1 MRPATAV
8 GRPRAAPD
16 LLPQP
21 PAAATVEG
29 MTRSLTDYADDIWNG
44 AADDH
49 IASRG
54 LTDDAVHEVTDGVG
68 YYPGFG
74 NVMTFRADGELVL
87 FDSGNPAGA
96 QGLHTAVRAWSPD
109 PVSTVVFSHG
119 HIDHVFGVGP
129 FDAEDTPRPTV
140 VAQELIGDRF
150 DRYVLTNGYNA
161 VINQRQFQAPQL
173 TWPTEYRRP
182 DITYRDG
189 MTVTRGGLTM
199 ELFHVQGETDD
210 ATVGWLPDQ
219 RILCPGD
226 MFIWVSPNCG
236 NPQKVQRYPREWAIA
251 MRRMAAL
258 DAEIMLPSHG
268 APIFGADRIRQAL
281 TETAEW
287 LESLVEQTLA
297 GMNSGARLDEL
308 VHEVRAPEHLSD
320 RPYLRA
326 KYDEPEFIV
335 RNLWRRYAGWY
346 DGNPAHLKPA
356 PDGQLAAAVAE
367 LAGGSTALAD
377 VARRYAGA
385 GELRLAAHFAEL
397 AVQAGPDDATA
408 HAARAE
414 VYEARAKAEDSLMAR
429 GIFTWAAAESRKAT
443 GGTGA
448 QAGPSARLLA
458 PPRA

>member
-1 MRPATAV
+1 
-8 GRPRAAPD
+8 
-16 LLPQP
+16 
-21 PAAATVEG
+21 
-29 MTRSLTDYADDIWNG
+29 MTRSLTDYADEVWNG
-44 AADDH
+44 DADDN
-49 IASRG
+49 IAAIGSG
-54 LTDDAVHEVTDGVG
+54 GTGVLDVADGVG
-68 YYPGFG
+68 FHPGFG
-74 NVMTFRADGELVL
+74 NVITFQAGGELVL
-87 FDSGNPAGA
+87 FDSGNPMGA
-96 QGLHTAVRAWSPD
+96 PALHEAVRRWSPD

-129 FDAEDTPRPTV
+129 FDAEATPRPTV

-161 VINQRQFQAPQL
+161 VINQRQFQAPNL

-182 DITYRDG
+182 DVTYRDA
-189 MTVTRGGLTM
+189 MTLTRGGLTM

-219 RILCPGD
+219 RILLPGD
-226 MFIWVSPNCG
+226 MFIWVTPNCG

-258 DAEIMLPSHG
+258 GAETMLPSHG

-287 LESLVEQTLA
+287 LESLVEQTLD
-297 GMNSGARLDEL
+297 GMNAGARLDDL
-308 VHEVRAPEHLSD
+308 VHAVKPPEHLAD

-326 KYDEPEFIV
+326 RYDEPEFIV

-346 DGNPAHLKPA
+346 DGNPANLKPA
-356 PDGQLAAAVAE
+356 PDRQLAAAVAE

-377 VARRYAGA
+377 VARRYADA

-397 AVQAGPDDATA
+397 AVQADDSDTTA

-414 VYEARAKAEDSLMAR
+414 VFDARAKAEESLMAR
-429 GIFTWAAAESRKAT
+429 GIFTWAAAESRKVT
-443 GGTGA
+443 DGTGPK
-448 QAGPSARLLA
+448 AGPASRLLA
-458 PPRA
+458 PKQD

>member
-1 MRPATAV
+1 
-8 GRPRAAPD
+8 
-16 LLPQP
+16 
-21 PAAATVEG
+21 
-29 MTRSLTDYADDIWNG
+29 MTRSLTDYADDVWNG
-44 AADDH
+44 DADDN
-49 IASRG
+49 IAQSG
-54 LTDDAVHEVTDGVG
+54 SGGSGVLDVADGVG
-68 YYPGFG
+68 FHPGFG
-74 NVMTFRADGELVL
+74 NVITFRANGELIL
-87 FDSGNPAGA
+87 FDSGNPMGA
-96 QGLHTAVRAWSPD
+96 QALHTAVRQWSPD

-129 FDAEDTPRPTV
+129 FDAEATPRPTV

-182 DITYRDG
+182 DVTYRDG
-189 MTVTRGGLTM
+189 MTLTRGGLTM

-210 ATVGWLPDQ
+210 ATVAWLPKQ

-226 MFIWVSPNCG
+226 MFIWVTPNCG

-258 DAEIMLPSHG
+258 GAETMLPSHG

-287 LESLVEQTLA
+287 LESLVEQTLD
-297 GMNSGARLDEL
+297 GMNAGARLDEL
-308 VHEVRAPEHLSD
+308 VHSVAPPAHLAD

-326 KYDEPEFIV
+326 RYDEPEFIV

-346 DGNPAHLKPA
+346 DGNPANLKPA
-356 PDGQLAAAVAE
+356 PDAQLAAAVAE
-367 LAGGSTALAD
+367 LAGGATALAD
-377 VARRYAGA
+377 VARRYADA

-397 AVQAGPDDATA
+397 AVQADGGDATA

-414 VYEARAKAEDSLMAR
+414 IFDARAKAEDSLMAR
-429 GIFTWAAAESRKAT
+429 GIFTWAAAESRKVT
-443 GGTGA
+443 EGTGP
-448 QAGPSARLLA
+448 QAGPAARLLA
-458 PPRA
+458 PKQD